1 MNNGYVSDLA
11 DRDPWK
17 ILGVAPDS
25 GPEEIRRAYLKKI
38 KESPP
43 DRAPEK
49 FELIRDAYHMLR
61 DPRMRARTR
70 LFSADPEIPFPDLL
84 DSQEARREFLG
95 PGPWLAAMEK

>member
-49 FELIRDAYHMLR
+49 FELIR
-61 DPRMRARTR
+61 
-70 LFSADPEIPFPDLL
+70 
-84 DSQEARREFLG
+84 
-95 PGPWLAAMEK
+95 

>member
-38 KESPP
+38 KAYPP
-43 DRAPEK
+43 DRAPQE
-49 FELIRDAYHMLR
+49 FERIRDAYEILS
-61 DPRMRARTR
+61 DPRHRARAQ
-70 LFSADPEIPFPDLL
+70 LFSVDPEISLVALL
-84 DSQEARREFLG
+84 DNQEAKRAFVG